1 MNVKSGHLKFAE
13 KLEVFHGTTLKT
25 IKKRGGD
32 GGNGVQLL
40 FSLLTTKP
48 RVGVK

>member
-25 IKKRGGD
+25 IK
-32 GGNGVQLL
+32 NVVVMVAMA
-40 FSLLTTKP
+40 FNSYFHF
-48 RVGVK
+48 